1 MLREFKSKTLEF
13 TIIDSQYS
21 DNIVEGYHS
30 MSWSDFT
37 VLMAEHIRLENKDD
51 ARQLIPVS
59 WKPQEQ
65 WVKRDDLAL
74 TDAKQTFRNAMNIS
88 HINIAF
94 LDLDEEGSLEQ
105 AQQKF
110 AEFDYVIHS
119 TFSGKHRMAIRLDAP
134 IKADKWEVAFAHLMA
149 GINGDTNCKNL
160 SRGYLMPSV
169 DKNSNNQPFSF
180 VNEGKALTY
189 DAIISLGERN
199 MDTRTEAALEKIKL
213 KAEGNGLTGVR
224 RHFSG
229 EVVNNAVYKKDE
241 LSYEGFKRRKQGF
254 IEECLVQPIERGAKK
269 GSRHDY
275 ALRVISS
282 EVMRFKENTDFSRLI
297 QFLYRSVKEFDKKP
311 LSTGNTADEIP
322 GMIENALIN
331 ASIDN
336 KTLKS
341 TDFIND
347 VREQID
353 RGRKLGAN
361 GERVNQWDFIS
372 FTIPDGSYST
382 NPYSTMKRYS
392 SLIDSFNT
400 KLHEATSN
408 GAELDSVRKGLFN
421 QEIAVPMIQLELKH
435 NAKASIRT
443 VGRLLLTAMKDL
455 KVTRNLSE
463 REDAY
468 DSLTEAFANKLA
480 KSNLKDSVL
489 GRDMSA
495 EEIIAEFN
503 IAHTMQIT
511 SEAGLKA
518 QKRLRQGKRHEREQ
532 SGHDG
537 LSPS

>member
-1 MLREFKSKTLEF
+1 
-13 TIIDSQYS
+13 
-21 DNIVEGYHS
+21 
-30 MSWSDFT
+30 
-37 VLMAEHIRLENKDD
+37 
-51 ARQLIPVS
+51 
-59 WKPQEQ
+59 
-65 WVKRDDLAL
+65 
-74 TDAKQTFRNAMNIS
+74 
-88 HINIAF
+88 
-94 LDLDEEGSLEQ
+94 
-105 AQQKF
+105 
-110 AEFDYVIHS
+110 
-119 TFSGKHRMAIRLDAP
+119 
-134 IKADKWEVAFAHLMA
+134 
-149 GINGDTNCKNL
+149 
-160 SRGYLMPSV
+160 
-169 DKNSNNQPFSF
+169 
-180 VNEGKALTY
+180 
-189 DAIISLGERN
+189 
-199 MDTRTEAALEKIKL
+199 
-213 KAEGNGLTGVR
+213 
-224 RHFSG
+224 
-229 EVVNNAVYKKDE
+229 
-241 LSYEGFKRRKQGF
+241 
-254 IEECLVQPIERGAKK
+254 
-269 GSRHDY
+269 
-275 ALRVISS
+275 
-282 EVMRFKENTDFSRLI
+282 
-297 QFLYRSVKEFDKKP
+297 
-311 LSTGNTADEIP
+311 ADEIP